1 MMDSCVH
8 NKHQMKRLI
17 EGIRCSV
24 DMQRAKGRSI
34 AAPPFSRLQMAF
46 GADLGPALLVQI

>member
-24 DMQRAKGRSI
+24 DMQTAKGRSI
-34 AAPPFSRLQMAF
+34 AAPAFSRLQMAF
-46 GADLGPALLVQI
+46 GADLGPALFVQI

>member
-1 MMDSCVH
+1 MTDSCVH

-24 DMQRAKGRSI
+24 DIQTANGRSI
-34 AAPPFSRLQMAF
+34 AVPAFSRLQMAV
-46 GADLGPALLVQI
+46 GADLGPALFVQI